1 MTAPAS
7 IVAGKQKQTATATMT
22 STAPLTLLLCGFVYA
37 AATLPTGGVHRQVG
51 AGNFRYTARLI
62 GSKGAA
68 YCTCSLGKKAM
79 TSNRLMQK
87 L

>member
-1 MTAPAS
+1 
-7 IVAGKQKQTATATMT
+7 MT

-68 YCTCSLGKKAM
+68 YCTCSFCKKGDDKQSINAKVM
-79 TSNRLMQK
+79 INMQ

>member
-1 MTAPAS
+1 
-7 IVAGKQKQTATATMT
+7 MT

-62 GSKGAA
+62 GSKAAA
-68 YCTCSLGKKAM
+68 YCTCSLCRKSDDKKSINAKVM
-79 TSNRLMQK
+79 INMQ